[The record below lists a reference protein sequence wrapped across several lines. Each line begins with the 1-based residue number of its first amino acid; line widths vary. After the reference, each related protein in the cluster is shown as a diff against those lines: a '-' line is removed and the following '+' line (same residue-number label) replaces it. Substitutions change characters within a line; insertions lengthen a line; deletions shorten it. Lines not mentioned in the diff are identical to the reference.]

1 MNSFIRLL
9 QRFSYIILFAVLLSV
24 SLSMYIN
31 TSYYQ
36 KAKIG
41 AATGVFTGFFSEK
54 FHSLQSYMNI
64 RRDNVK
70 LSLENVELRNE
81 VERLKE
87 ALGKCSDSA
96 GYILA
101 DTGTILI
108 RAMVVN
114 NSVSHRQNYITIN
127 IGRNNGAYPGMG
139 VICNDGVV
147 GVIAA
152 TSPNYST
159 VISLLN
165 TNLRV
170 SAKHAKSGV
179 FGSLSW
185 GGNSY
190 REVEL
195 SDIPLHV
202 NIAVGDT
209 ISTSGFSSIFP
220 KDVPIG
226 VIKDFYKKDGS
237 FYSIRVQLLAD
248 FRALNY
254 VYAVKVKDISEINQ
268 IEGNR

>member
-9 QRFSYIILFAVLLSV
+9 QRFSYIILFAVLLAV

-36 KAKIG
+36 KAKVG
-41 AATGVFTGFFSEK
+41 AATGVITGFFSEK
-54 FHSLQSYMNI
+54 LHNI
-64 RRDNVK
+64 RIYMDIKRDNVK

-81 VERLKE
+81 VERLRE
-87 ALGKCSDSA
+87 VIGKCADTE
-96 GYILA
+96 GYNLA
-101 DTGTILI
+101 DTSITLI

-114 NSVSHRQNYITIN
+114 NSVSHRQNFITIN
-127 IGRNNGAYPGMG
+127 IGINDGAYQGMG
-139 VICNDGVV
+139 VICDGGVV

-165 TNLRV
+165 TTLKV

-179 FGSLSW
+179 FGTLSW
-185 GGNSY
+185 NGYNY
-190 REVEL
+190 QEVEL
-195 SDIPLHV
+195 TDIPLHV
-202 NIAVGDT
+202 GISVGDT
-209 ISTSGFSSIFP
+209 IATSGFSSIFP
-220 KDVPIG
+220 KDIPIG

-237 FYSIRVQLLAD
+237 FYNIRVQLLTD

-254 VYAVKVKDISEINQ
+254 VYAVRVRNITEINQ
-268 IEGNR
+268 IEGSR